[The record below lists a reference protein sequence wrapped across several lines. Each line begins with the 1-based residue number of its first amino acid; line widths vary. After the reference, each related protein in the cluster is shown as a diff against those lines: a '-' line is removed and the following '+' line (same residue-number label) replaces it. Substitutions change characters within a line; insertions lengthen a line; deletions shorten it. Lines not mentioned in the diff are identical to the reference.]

1 MTRTTALAI
10 LLRVLGIAG
19 LFALVA
25 VAMPMSWMVQT
36 HRWLGLGEMPSDPV
50 VEYLARSVSLAY
62 ALFGAFFLV
71 LAADLERYR
80 PLVRW
85 LGVLIALLGAV
96 LLGVDV
102 RAGMPT
108 WWIAVEGPFSIGC
121 GLLIYYLAG
130 RKSVAPAGRK

>member
-1 MTRTTALAI
+1 MTRTKALAV

-25 VAMPMSWMVQT
+25 VVMPMSWMVQT

-50 VEYLARSVSLAY
+50 VEYLARSVSIAY
-62 ALFGAFFLV
+62 ALFGAVFLV
-71 LAADLERYR
+71 LAADLQRYR

-85 LGVLIALLGAV
+85 LGALVALLGAV

-108 WWIAVEGPFSIGC
+108 WWIAVEGPFSIAC
-121 GLLIYYLAG
+121 GGLIYRLAGGEGGALAG
-130 RKSVAPAGRK
+130 RK